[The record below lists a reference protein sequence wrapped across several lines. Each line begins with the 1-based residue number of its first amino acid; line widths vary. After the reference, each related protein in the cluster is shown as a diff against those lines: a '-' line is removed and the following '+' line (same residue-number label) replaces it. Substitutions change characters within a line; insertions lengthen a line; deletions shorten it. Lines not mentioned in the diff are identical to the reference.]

1 MNHNAAHQAEAAQRW
16 PDQYRVSQQNLSRL
30 TGDQQRQLFDQGK
43 EITAQVAQL
52 FLAGNQATEASVQGL
67 IAQHHAWVCNFWTPN
82 ATAYAGL
89 GEMYV
94 NDERFTAYYDH
105 FATGLAPF
113 MSAAMASYAAANLTD

>member
-1 MNHNAAHQAEAAQRW
+1 VSQNTAYQAEAAQRW
-16 PDQYRVSQQNLSRL
+16 PDQYQVSQLNLSKL
-30 TGDQQRQLFDQGK
+30 TSDQQRQLFDQGK
-43 EITAQVAQL
+43 LITAQVAQL
-52 FLAGNQATEASVQGL
+52 FLAGNQATDTSVQGL

-94 NDERFTAYYDH
+94 NDERFTAYYDD

-113 MSAAMASYAAANLTD
+113 MSAAMASYAANNLTD